1 MALVLLAAILSA
13 PAAGAGAEAASI
25 VEEAGAGDLAF
36 IEDRPLKLIDY
47 VYAMMLT
54 IMLAP
59 LPTGIFHELRPYY
72 DRNTMIICW
81 TAIIMS
87 VVLMADILINFI
99 RTHRKDK
106 KAESSAS

>member
-1 MALVLLAAILSA
+1 MFHISVETILKF
-13 PAAGAGAEAASI
+13 GARI
-25 VEEAGAGDLAF
+25 MIIFMVIPWLFFF

>member
-1 MALVLLAAILSA
+1 
-13 PAAGAGAEAASI
+13 
-25 VEEAGAGDLAF
+25 
-36 IEDRPLKLIDY
+36 
-47 VYAMMLT
+47 
-54 IMLAP
+54 
-59 LPTGIFHELRPYY
+59 
-72 DRNTMIICW
+72 MIICW